1 MKRLVGIFF
10 SVFFFLSFLV
20 TRISAQDNRQNYR
33 LFIFPTDDLIEVDG
47 KLDEPVWKTAGHAEN
62 FHRVLPIDTGFATH
76 KTEVIVT
83 YNDDHFYMAI
93 ICWDTLP
100 GKRPV
105 ESLRRDFAFGRNE
118 NFLAFIDTYNDKTNG
133 FSFGISSSGAQWDGI
148 QSNGGAVSLDWDCKW
163 KSAVQ
168 NYPDRWVAEFEIP
181 FRSIRYREGVGEWG
195 INFSRLA
202 LKGNEKSSWAPVPRQ
217 FPTANLAF
225 TGTLVWDNP
234 PPKLGTRFSVIPY
247 VSGRGSQN
255 VEAGEK
261 INPGGDVGL
270 DAKVT
275 LSTSMNLDL
284 TLNPD
289 FSQVEVDQQVTNL
302 DRFELFF
309 PERRQFFLENSDLF
323 ASLGTENIRPFFSRR
338 IGLQSPVYAGAR
350 LSGKLGENWRLGL
363 MNMQTGSTSEVPA
376 TNFGVIALQRKIFT
390 RSNVGVFMVNK
401 EITASPKDSIYRGY
415 AYNRV
420 AGFDLNLA
428 NASNRW
434 TGKIFYHQA
443 FYPDAGKDAF
453 ALAGNVTYNTP
464 TLLASWNQAWVGA
477 DYLAET
483 GFVRR
488 KGFFRTNPEVK
499 YKFFPANSSL
509 ANHGPGGGIEM
520 YFDPQ
525 GKLTDRITGL
535 NYSFNWLN
543 LRSITAEIRENYV
556 RLLTPFDPTNTGG
569 DTLARGTDYQWN
581 EALFTYISDSRK
593 LLNYELTA
601 RYGGFFNGERISLGG
616 RLTYRVQPYAN
627 LALTASWNKIV
638 LPEPYTSA
646 TLILI
651 GPRLDLTFTNKLFLT
666 TFVQYNNQIDN
677 INVNIRLQWRYA
689 PVSDLFI
696 VFTDNAYPENFR
708 TKNRALVLKLSYWLN

>member
-1 MKRLVGIFF
+1 MIRF
-10 SVFFFLSFLV
+10 SQICLFLMILANTFHVFC
-20 TRISAQDNRQNYR
+20 QDNRKNYR
-33 LFIFPTDDLIEVDG
+33 LPIFHTNDIIKVDG
-47 KLDEPVWKTAGHAEN
+47 LLDEPVWNQAVHAED
-62 FHRVLPIDTGFATH
+62 FHRVLPIDTGFASH
-76 KTEVIVT
+76 KTTVMVT
-83 YNDDHFYMAI
+83 YTDVNFYMAI

-105 ESLRRDFAFGRNE
+105 ESLKRDFVFGKNE

-133 FSFGISSSGAQWDGI
+133 FSFGLSAAGAQWDGI
-148 QSNGGAVSLDWDCKW
+148 QSNGGGVSLDWDCKW

-181 FRSIRYREGVGEWG
+181 FRSIRYREGVTEWG

-225 TGTLVWDNP
+225 TGTLVWDTP
-234 PPKLGTRFSVIPY
+234 PPKLGPRFSVIPY

-255 VEAGEK
+255 VEKGEA
-261 INPGGDVGL
+261 INPGGDVGM

-275 LSTSMNLDL
+275 VSTSMNLDL
-284 TLNPD
+284 TINPD

-338 IGLQSPVYAGAR
+338 IGLQSPVNAGAR
-350 LSGKLGENWRLGL
+350 LSGKLGDNWRVGL
-363 MNMQTGSTSEVPA
+363 MNMQTGATSDIPS
-376 TNFGVIALQRKIFT
+376 TNFSVAALQRKLFT

-401 EITASPKDSIYRGY
+401 EITGNPTDSTYKGNP
-415 AYNRV
+415 YNRV

-434 TGKIFYHQA
+434 TGKVFYHQA
-443 FYPDAGKDAF
+443 FYPEAGKDAF
-453 ALAGNVTYNTP
+453 AFAGNVTYNTQ

-488 KGFFRTNPEVK
+488 KGYFRINPEAR
-499 YKFFPANSSL
+499 YKFFPANSSI
-509 ANHGPGGGIEM
+509 ANHGPGGSLEM

-525 GKLTDRITGL
+525 GKTSDRITSAS
-535 NYSFNWLN
+535 YSVNWLN
-543 LRSITAEIRENYV
+543 LRSITAEVRENYV
-556 RLLTPFDPTNTGG
+556 RLLAPFDPTNTGG
-569 DTLARGTDYQWN
+569 DTLARSSDYHWN
-581 EALFTYISDSRK
+581 EALFTYLSDSRK
-593 LLNYELTA
+593 LLNYEISA

-616 RLTYRVQPYAN
+616 KLTYRVQPYGN
-627 LALTASWNKIV
+627 LSMIASWNRII
-638 LPEPYTSA
+638 LPQPFTTT
-646 TLILI
+646 TLILV
-651 GPRLDLTFTNKLFLT
+651 GPRLDITFTNKLFLT
-666 TFVQYNNQIDN
+666 TFVQYNNQINN
-677 INVNIRLQWRYA
+677 INVNVRFQWRFA

-696 VFTDNAYPENFR
+696 VFTDNAYPDDFR
-708 TKNRALVLKLSYWLN
+708 NKNRALVLKLSYWLN